1 MASSVT
7 HEGGSMFLHIYSS
20 KPASDQSR
28 QSAASNRSPLMLI
41 ASSSWD
47 REAGGGGAG
56 GGGHAAP
63 PPIDIA
69 AGPID
74 GIRGITFGEHCSYG
88 RKNRARDT
96 LSEVLSLS
104 PKCSSAL
111 VNNSEARRMITRAG
125 RHYRARLAL
134 VTYPRSW

>member
-1 MASSVT
+1 
-7 HEGGSMFLHIYSS
+7 
-20 KPASDQSR
+20 
-28 QSAASNRSPLMLI
+28 
-41 ASSSWD
+41 
-47 REAGGGGAG
+47 REAVRRGARCR
-56 GGGHAAP
+56 GHAAP

-111 VNNSEARRMITRAG
+111 VNNSEARRMITSIATSCKMSKIIVACLRSGARALENEG
-125 RHYRARLAL
+125 ACGCTLLMWNWRALLLEAR
-134 VTYPRSW
+134 